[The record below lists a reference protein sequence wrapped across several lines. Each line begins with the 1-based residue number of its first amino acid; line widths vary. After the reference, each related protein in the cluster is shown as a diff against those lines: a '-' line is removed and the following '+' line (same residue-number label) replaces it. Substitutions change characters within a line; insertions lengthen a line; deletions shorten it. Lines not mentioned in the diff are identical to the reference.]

1 MPKLRRK
8 SVSNRKEESKLLM
21 REARQKAETER
32 LNIQPEDNGGS
43 DSGVLIVSD
52 GGLARP
58 AFSSNDGI
66 APSGPSVSNS
76 FLMVSNSRPFAS
88 DCTLIACKKSFGA
101 QFIESAEND
110 FLKTHT
116 DFAEAFPDI
125 VVKSQ
130 PRNNGELPERKE
142 VANTE
147 LNEDN
152 KTLFCDDQFEVIDSD
167 NQVVTQPSPLPWNA
181 DQIIFGSFHQNDE
194 RFVDQS
200 RGFQC
205 TCNALCMLIHNEIQ
219 SSSVLDQIL
228 YDGDTLYNHTVNSLK
243 AKGRFVNSLLSLE
256 EIPDTLEIKSGQY
269 FVEKQTIA
277 CGTLVNTLEDEALP
291 TLHSALEKAFLKS
304 TSVLLIIGAVC
315 SAISK
320 RNNLYVFFDSHSHG
334 ENGLSSSDGTSIL
347 LSFSC
352 LEDLIAY
359 LYAFYESMIIDLT
372 MQFDLLPVSI
382 RKKQH
387 SGSHDKQPENLLEAY
402 FHDQTLRQKQK
413 AVITNNSEQV
423 LNVKK
428 KQNRKEY
435 YRIYKQSVR
444 QQNSAFRAKE
454 LVAQRKR
461 MHKARQDRY
470 YKEKELVAQRKHKH
484 KARQDRDYKAK
495 ELVAQRKS
503 KQNARQDRYYKEKE
517 LVAQR
522 KHMHK
527 ARQDRD
533 YKEKELVAQRKH
545 KHKARQDRD
554 YKAKELVAQRKH
566 KHKAR
571 QDRDYKAKELVS
583 QRKHKH
589 KARQDRDYKAK
600 ELVAQRKSKQNAS
613 KIDITKKKN

>member
-116 DFAEAFPDI
+116 DFAEAFAEAFPDI

-219 SSSVLDQIL
+219 NSSVLDQIL

-382 RKKQH
+382 RKNNILVAMINSQRTFLKPTFMIKLC
-387 SGSHDKQPENLLEAY
+387 DK
-402 FHDQTLRQKQK
+402 
-413 AVITNNSEQV
+413 
-423 LNVKK
+423 
-428 KQNRKEY
+428 NRKLSLQ
-435 YRIYKQSVR
+435 II
-444 QQNSAFRAKE
+444 QNKC
-454 LVAQRKR
+454 
-461 MHKARQDRY
+461 
-470 YKEKELVAQRKHKH
+470 
-484 KARQDRDYKAK
+484 
-495 ELVAQRKS
+495 
-503 KQNARQDRYYKEKE
+503 
-517 LVAQR
+517 
-522 KHMHK
+522 
-527 ARQDRD
+527 
-533 YKEKELVAQRKH
+533 
-545 KHKARQDRD
+545 
-554 YKAKELVAQRKH
+554 
-566 KHKAR
+566 
-571 QDRDYKAKELVS
+571 
-583 QRKHKH
+583 
-589 KARQDRDYKAK
+589 
-600 ELVAQRKSKQNAS
+600 
-613 KIDITKKKN
+613 

>member
-8 SVSNRKEESKLLM
+8 SLSNRKEESKLLI

-32 LNIQPEDNGGS
+32 FNIQPEDNGGS

-76 FLMVSNSRPFAS
+76 FPMVSNSCPFAS
-88 DCTLIACKKSFGA
+88 DCTLIACKKYFGA
-101 QFIESAEND
+101 QFIESSEND

-116 DFAEAFPDI
+116 EFAEAFPDI
-125 VVKSQ
+125 VVKSK
-130 PRNNGELPERKE
+130 PRNNEELPERKE

-147 LNEDN
+147 LNEDD
-152 KTLFCDDQFEVIDSD
+152 KTLFCDNHFEVIDSD

-194 RFVDQS
+194 RFVDPS

-205 TCNALCMLIHNEIQ
+205 TCNALCMLIHDEIQ
-219 SSSVLDQIL
+219 NSSVLDQVL
-228 YDGDTLYNHTVNSLK
+228 YDGDTLYNHTVNSSK

-277 CGTLVNTLEDEALP
+277 CGALVNTLEDEALP

-320 RNNLYVFFDSHSHG
+320 RNNLYVFFYSHSHG
-334 ENGLSSSDGTSIL
+334 ENGLSSGDGTSIL

-359 LYAFYESMIIDLT
+359 LYAFYESMRIDLT

-382 RKKQH
+382 ENNILVAMRNSQRTFLKPAFMIKLC
-387 SGSHDKQPENLLEAY
+387 DK
-402 FHDQTLRQKQK
+402 
-413 AVITNNSEQV
+413 
-423 LNVKK
+423 
-428 KQNRKEY
+428 NRKLSLQK
-435 YRIYKQSVR
+435 I
-444 QQNSAFRAKE
+444 QN
-454 LVAQRKR
+454 QC
-461 MHKARQDRY
+461 
-470 YKEKELVAQRKHKH
+470 
-484 KARQDRDYKAK
+484 
-495 ELVAQRKS
+495 
-503 KQNARQDRYYKEKE
+503 
-517 LVAQR
+517 
-522 KHMHK
+522 
-527 ARQDRD
+527 
-533 YKEKELVAQRKH
+533 
-545 KHKARQDRD
+545 
-554 YKAKELVAQRKH
+554 
-566 KHKAR
+566 
-571 QDRDYKAKELVS
+571 
-583 QRKHKH
+583 
-589 KARQDRDYKAK
+589 
-600 ELVAQRKSKQNAS
+600 
-613 KIDITKKKN
+613 